1 MNRFLPSF
9 LAMLFVAMVTP
20 NFACGYGYIGDCSTG
35 VHLSINGTV
44 DSFEVATCPYLKS
57 LDGLDLGSIQSLS
70 LVKATSI
77 TWESCMNNVTGV
89 QLLYNVHKVNEAP
102 ANWLAFN
109 LDQDYHVLDGPYDTR
124 YRSKT
129 GNINLLNGLTVGQ
142 DYILEVYFVAIV
154 DTIGD
159 DFIPETTLKQ
169 NNKGKNYKVRFRY
182 DGPNG
187 PPFTVVTTLVQPLK
201 CHNDQSG
208 RVGVSVYGN
217 QSNLFYQWSNVN
229 NNFFAQFNL
238 AAGTY
243 TVTVSGVNGYTQAR
257 TIVLEEPPA
266 IQVNVLQT
274 EVAFGCNPGNNDS
287 LSVTLS
293 AANNAQHP
301 SYQWLE
307 NGQVVGTDSTF
318 TEIVH
323 FPLASLSVKITD
335 AQGCQAVVDPVLI
348 VITQYP
354 ALNLYLAVQ
363 NCTSTTANDGSL
375 SALIVGG
382 KDPYNILWSNGAST
396 DIITN
401 LTPGF
406 YCITLTDGIGC
417 TATNC
422 AQVTA
427 PIAVLETENTQSLVM
442 QPNPVRSG
450 SEIMLQPMFTSF
462 DNSVLVQ
469 LFSSDGRLVFSKNM
483 SGIFDQIRLN
493 IEANTPPGQYWV
505 QLRQGEKSKWGRL
518 IVY

>member
-1 MNRFLPSF
+1 MNRLLPTFLALVF
-9 LAMLFVAMVTP
+9 LAMATP

-44 DSFEVATCPYLKS
+44 DSFEVATCPFLKS
-57 LDGLDLGSIQSLS
+57 FNGLDLGSIQSLS
-70 LVKATSI
+70 LVKATSV
-77 TWESCMNNVTGV
+77 TWESCLNNVTGV
-89 QLLYNVHKVNEAP
+89 QLFYTVHKINEAP
-102 ANWLAFN
+102 GNWLAFN

-142 DYILEVYFVAIV
+142 DYVLEVYFVAIV

-169 NNKGKNYKVRFRY
+169 NNNGKNYQLRFRY
-182 DGPNG
+182 DGPSA

-229 NNFFAQFNL
+229 NNFFAQYNL

-266 IQVNVLQT
+266 IQLNVLQS
-274 EVAFGCNPGNNDS
+274 EVAFGCNPFSNDS
-287 LSVTLS
+287 ISVTFS
-293 AANNAQHP
+293 AVNNAFHP
-301 SYQWLE
+301 NYQWIE
-307 NGQVVGTDSTF
+307 NGQVLGTDSTF
-318 TEIVH
+318 TELVH
-323 FPLASLSVKITD
+323 FPFAPLGIKITD
-335 AQGCQAVVDPVLI
+335 ANGCQVVIDPILFE
-348 VITQYP
+348 ITQYP
-354 ALNLYLAVQ
+354 PLNLYLAVQ
-363 NCTSTTANDGSL
+363 NCTSPASNDGSL

-382 KDPYNILWSNGAST
+382 KDPYNILWSNGATT

-401 LTPGF
+401 LAPGV
-406 YCITLTDGIGC
+406 YCITLTDGNGC

-422 AQVTA
+422 AQVSA
-427 PIAVLETENTQSLVM
+427 PSSVLEAEKTQSLIM
-442 QPNPVRSG
+442 QPNPVQAG
-450 SEIMLQPMFTSF
+450 SEIVLLQMFTS
-462 DNSVLVQ
+462 SKTSIQVQ
-469 LFSSDGRLVFSKNM
+469 LFDADGRLHFSQNWLGT
-483 SGIFDQIRLN
+483 SDQIRLN
-493 IEANTPPGQYWV
+493 IEANTPPGLYWV
-505 QLRQGEKSKWGRL
+505 QVRQGDKSKWGRFV
-518 IVY
+518 VY